1 MAHPETDGVFASSD
15 VIAAQVIQIC
25 AKLGISIPEKLKLV
39 GFDDVNIASLTTPR
53 ITTIR
58 QPIKEMA
65 DTSIDLIV
73 KSSQGELVP
82 SRTVLPV
89 RLVKRETA

>member
-1 MAHPETDGVFASSD
+1 MLDKMCIRD
-15 VIAAQVIQIC
+15 
-25 AKLGISIPEKLKLV
+25 
-39 GFDDVNIASLTTPR
+39 R